1 MTVINPVIKEG
12 NFIKLKEG
20 KDYLKV
26 TSIYIDT
33 KELGCPE
40 IVELENGYKIRMTSY
55 SIHPD
60 KLIEGVYIKNSRKEI

>member
-1 MTVINPVIKEG
+1 MTIHKNDY
-12 NFIKLKEG
+12 IKLKTE

-40 IVELENGYKIRMTSY
+40 IVELENGYKIKMTSY
-55 SIHPD
+55 AIHPD
-60 KLIEGVYIKNSRKEI
+60 NLIEEIKNH